1 MNENKKKKN
10 GITIGTSLILVTFV
24 LLCLVAFS
32 VLSFASANADYAKS
46 TQTAE
51 HTKDYYAAVSSAETK
66 IAGLIES
73 HETNP
78 EALHFTVPINDTQS
92 LSVTLQADVTGSD
105 TEPVYTIIEYK
116 TITTDFPQDTTTIR
130 EDGGLLF

>member
-1 MNENKKKKN
+1 MNTNKKKKN

-32 VLSFASANADYAKS
+32 VLSFASANADYTKS

-51 HTKDYYAAVSSAETK
+51 HTKDYYAAVSIAETR
-66 IAGLIES
+66 IADLIES
-73 HETNP
+73 RETNP
-78 EALHFTVPINDTQS
+78 EALHFTVPINDTQN
-92 LSVTLQADVTGSD
+92 LSVTLQADATD
-105 TEPVYTIIEYK
+105 DNEPVYTIIEYK
-116 TITTDFPQDTTTIR
+116 TITTNNPQDTTTIR